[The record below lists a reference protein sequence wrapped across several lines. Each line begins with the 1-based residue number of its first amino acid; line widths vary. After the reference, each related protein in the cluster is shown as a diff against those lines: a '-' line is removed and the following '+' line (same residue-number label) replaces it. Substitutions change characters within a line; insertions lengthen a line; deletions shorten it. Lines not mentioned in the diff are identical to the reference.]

1 LLKETSLKISLR
13 KDLDM
18 PVTFT
23 KSALLL
29 SLMLGLGQ
37 AQATSEPGPTA
48 LASRLGIPHPA
59 VIAHRGASFDA
70 PESTA
75 AAYKL
80 ARDLGADYLEMDLQ
94 RSKDGVLF
102 ALHDNNLQR
111 TTDVATRFPD
121 RKDSP
126 ANAFTMA
133 ELKTLDAGSWFN
145 TAYPDRARPSYAGLK
160 ILTLDEIIDIAQGN
174 PLHKPGLYI
183 ETKEPKQF
191 PGIERDLKDK
201 LQDRGWLSPA
211 GSKLAK
217 SDLAVGQGKGK
228 VVLQTFEKSSLELL
242 EKEMPKVPKI
252 LLLWVG
258 EGSIE
263 PKSKVT
269 FAESG
274 DKDKATYYAKQE
286 PKDKAEFQQW
296 VEYAKAQGAI
306 GTGPSAAL
314 TQGGDQ
320 SYSDLVKPWMN
331 QFTHDQGLLVH
342 VYTIDDAVDYQKVTD
357 AGVDGIFT
365 NRASELLKFYKRP
378 AAGTVAQLLQNN
390 GY

>member
-1 LLKETSLKISLR
+1 
-13 KDLDM
+13 M

-23 KSALLL
+23 HSALLL
-29 SLMLGLGQ
+29 SLLLGFGQ
-37 AQATSEPGPTA
+37 AQAASEREPAA
-48 LASRLGIPHPA
+48 LAASNGIPYPA

-75 AAYKL
+75 ASYRL

-94 RSKDGVLF
+94 RSQDGVLF

-111 TTDVATRFPD
+111 TTDVASKFPE

-126 ANAFTMA
+126 AHQFTMA

-145 TAYPDRARPSYAGLK
+145 QAYPDRARPAYVGLK

-174 PLHKPGLYI
+174 PHHKPGLYI
-183 ETKEPKQF
+183 ETKEPRQF
-191 PGIERDLKDK
+191 PDIERDLREK

-217 SDLAVGQGKGK
+217 SELAVGQGKGK
-228 VVLQTFEKSSLELL
+228 VVLQTFDKHSLELL
-242 EKEMPKVPKI
+242 QKEMPRVPKI

-258 EGSIE
+258 AGSIE
-263 PKSKVT
+263 AQSQQT
-269 FAESG
+269 FADSG
-274 DKDKATYYAKQE
+274 EKTKAAFYAKQR
-286 PKDKAEFQQW
+286 PKDEAEFKRW
-296 VEYAKAQGAI
+296 VDYAKAQGAI
-306 GTGPSAAL
+306 GTGPS
-314 TQGGDQ
+314 TQLSDLGDQ
-320 SYSDLVKPWMN
+320 SYSDLVQPWMN
-331 QFTHDQGLLVH
+331 QYTHDQGLLVH
-342 VYTIDDAVDYQKVTD
+342 AYTVDEPVDFKQVLN

-365 NRASELLKFYKRP
+365 NRTSELLKYLKRP
-378 AAGTVAQLLQNN
+378 AGASVAQLLEAN

>member
-1 LLKETSLKISLR
+1 
-13 KDLDM
+13 M
-18 PVTFT
+18 PATFT

-37 AQATSEPGPTA
+37 AHAANPPSPAA
-48 LASRLGIPHPA
+48 LAASEGIPHPA

-75 AAYKL
+75 ASYKL

-111 TTDVATRFPD
+111 TTDVATKFPD

-133 ELKTLDAGSWFN
+133 ELKTLDAGSWYN
-145 TAYPDRARPSYAGLK
+145 KAYPDRARPSYAGLQ
-160 ILTLDEIIDIAQGN
+160 ILTLDEIIDIAQAN
-174 PLHKPGLYI
+174 PQHKPGLYI
-183 ETKEPKQF
+183 ETKEPQLF
-191 PGIERDLKDK
+191 PGIEHDLKEK
-201 LQDRGWLSPA
+201 LQARGWLIPA
-211 GSKLAK
+211 GAK
-217 SDLAVGQGKGK
+217 PAKNVASVGESNGK
-228 VVLQTFEKSSLELL
+228 VILQTFEKNSLELL
-242 EKEMPKVPKI
+242 QKEMPQVPKI

-274 DKDKATYYAKQE
+274 EKDKNVFYGKQE
-286 PKDKAEFQQW
+286 PKSEAEFKQW
-296 VEYAKAQGAI
+296 IDYAKAQGAI
-306 GTGPSAAL
+306 GTGPSAKL
-314 TQGGDQ
+314 THGGDQ
-320 SYSDLVKPWMN
+320 SYSDLVQPWMN
-331 QFTHDQGLLVH
+331 KYTHDKGMLVH
-342 VYTIDDAVDYQKVTD
+342 VYTVDEPVDYEKVMA

-378 AAGTVAQLLQNN
+378 ATASVDQVLKNN
-390 GY
+390 GF

>member
-1 LLKETSLKISLR
+1 
-13 KDLDM
+13 M

-37 AQATSEPGPTA
+37 AQAASEPSPTA
-48 LASRLGIPHPA
+48 LATRMGIPHPA

-80 ARDLGADYLEMDLQ
+80 ARDLGADYLEMDVQ

-102 ALHDNNLQR
+102 ALHDDNLQR
-111 TTDVATRFPD
+111 TTDVASKFPE
-121 RKDSP
+121 RKDRP
-126 ANAFTMA
+126 ANEFTIA

-145 TAYPDRARPSYAGLK
+145 AAYPDRARPSYVGLK

-191 PGIERDLKDK
+191 PGIERDLKEK

-274 DKDKATYYAKQE
+274 DKDKATYYAKQQ

-314 TQGGDQ
+314 TKGGDQ
-320 SYSDLVKPWMN
+320 SYSDLVQPWMN
-331 QFTHDQGLLVH
+331 QYTHDQGLLVH
-342 VYTIDDAVDYQKVTD
+342 VYTIDDAVDYQKVMD

-378 AAGTVAQLLQNN
+378 AAASVAQLLQNN

>member
-1 LLKETSLKISLR
+1 
-13 KDLDM
+13 M

-23 KSALLL
+23 QSALLL
-29 SLMLGLGQ
+29 SVLLGLGQ
-37 AQATSEPGPTA
+37 AQAASEPSPTA
-48 LASRLGIPHPA
+48 LATRLGIPHPA

-75 AAYKL
+75 PAYKL
-80 ARDLGADYLEMDLQ
+80 ARDLGADYLELDLQ

-102 ALHDNNLQR
+102 ALHDDNLQR
-111 TTDVATRFPD
+111 TTDVATKFPE

-126 ANAFTMA
+126 ANAFTLA

-145 TAYPDRARPSYAGLK
+145 HAYPDRARASYAGLK

-191 PGIERDLKDK
+191 PGLERDLKDK
-201 LQDRGWLSPA
+201 LQDRGWLSPT

-217 SDLAVGQGKGK
+217 SELAVGQGKGK
-228 VVLQTFEKSSLELL
+228 VVLQTFEKGSLELL
-242 EKEMPKVPKI
+242 QKEMPQVPKI

-269 FAESG
+269 FAQSG
-274 DKDKATYYAKQE
+274 DKDKATFYAKQQ
-286 PKDKAEFQQW
+286 PKDKAEFQRW

-306 GTGPSAAL
+306 GTGPSVRL

-320 SYSDLVKPWMN
+320 SYSDLVQPWMN
-331 QFTHDQGLLVH
+331 QYTHDQGLLVH
-342 VYTIDDAVDYQKVTD
+342 AYTVDDAVDYQKVMD

-378 AAGTVAQLLQNN
+378 AAASVAQLLKNN

>member
-1 LLKETSLKISLR
+1 MSA
-13 KDLDM
+13 
-18 PVTFT
+18 TFT
-23 KSALLL
+23 KSTLLL
-29 SLMLGLGQ
+29 SLLLSLGQ
-37 AQATSEPGPTA
+37 AQAASVPSPSA
-48 LASRLGIPHPA
+48 LATHLGIPHPA
-59 VIAHRGASFDA
+59 VIAHRGASYDA

-75 AAYKL
+75 AAYRL
-80 ARDLGADYLEMDLQ
+80 ARDLGADYLELDLQ
-94 RSKDGVLF
+94 RSKDGVLI
-102 ALHDNNLQR
+102 ALHDNSLQR
-111 TTDVATRFPD
+111 TTDVASKFPE

-126 ANAFTMA
+126 ANAFTLA

-145 TAYPDRARPSYAGLK
+145 SAYPDRARPSYAGLK
-160 ILTLDEIIDIAQGN
+160 ILTLDEIIDIAQSN

-191 PGIERDLKDK
+191 PGIERDLKAK

-211 GSKLAK
+211 GSKLGK
-217 SDLAVGQGKGK
+217 SELAVGQGKGK

-242 EKEMPKVPKI
+242 HKEMPKVPKI

-263 PKSKVT
+263 PKSKASFV
-269 FAESG
+269 ESG
-274 DKDKATYYAKQE
+274 EKDKAAYYARQE
-286 PKDKAEFQQW
+286 PKDKAEFQRW
-296 VEYAKAQGAI
+296 VDYAKAQGAI

-314 TQGGDQ
+314 THGGDQ
-320 SYSDLVKPWMN
+320 SYSDLVQPWMN
-331 QFTHDQGLLVH
+331 QYTHDQGMLVH
-342 VYTIDDAVDYQKVTD
+342 VYTIDEAVDFQKVMD

-378 AAGTVAQLLQNN
+378 GAASVEQVLLNN

>member
-1 LLKETSLKISLR
+1 
-13 KDLDM
+13 M

-37 AQATSEPGPTA
+37 AQAASEPSPTA
-48 LASRLGIPHPA
+48 LATRMGIPHPA

-80 ARDLGADYLEMDLQ
+80 ARDLGADYLEMDVQ
-94 RSKDGVLF
+94 RSKDGVLL
-102 ALHDNNLQR
+102 ALHDDNLQR
-111 TTDVATRFPD
+111 TTDVASKFPE
-121 RKDSP
+121 RKDRP
-126 ANAFTMA
+126 ANEFTIA

-145 TAYPDRARPSYAGLK
+145 TAYPDRARPAYVGLK

-191 PGIERDLKDK
+191 PGIERDLKEK

-274 DKDKATYYAKQE
+274 DKDKATYYAKQQ

-314 TQGGDQ
+314 TKGGDQ
-320 SYSDLVKPWMN
+320 SYSDLVQPWMN
-331 QFTHDQGLLVH
+331 QYTHDQGLLVH
-342 VYTIDDAVDYQKVTD
+342 VYTIDDAVDYQKVMN

-378 AAGTVAQLLQNN
+378 AAASVAQLLQNN

>member
-1 LLKETSLKISLR
+1 
-13 KDLDM
+13 M
-18 PVTFT
+18 PATFT

-37 AQATSEPGPTA
+37 AHAASQSSPVA
-48 LASRLGIPHPA
+48 LAATQGIPHPA

-75 AAYKL
+75 ASYKL

-102 ALHDNNLQR
+102 ALHDDNLQR
-111 TTDVATRFPD
+111 TTDVATKFPE

-133 ELKTLDAGSWFN
+133 ELKTLDAGSWYN
-145 TAYPDRARPSYAGLK
+145 AKYPDRARPSYVGLK
-160 ILTLDEIIDIAQGN
+160 ILTLDEIIDIAQAN
-174 PLHKPGLYI
+174 PKHKPGLYI
-183 ETKEPKQF
+183 ETKEPKLF
-191 PGIERDLKDK
+191 PGIEHDLKEK
-201 LQDRGWLSPA
+201 LQARGWLIPA
-211 GSKLAK
+211 DAK
-217 SDLAVGQGKGK
+217 PAKNVASVGESNGK
-228 VVLQTFEKSSLELL
+228 VILQTFEKSSLEMLQ
-242 EKEMPKVPKI
+242 KEMPQVPKI

-269 FAESG
+269 FADSG
-274 DKDKATYYAKQE
+274 EKDKNAFYGKQE
-286 PKDKAEFQQW
+286 PKSEAEFKQW
-296 VEYAKAQGAI
+296 IDYAKAQGAI
-306 GTGPSAAL
+306 GTGPSAKL
-314 TQGGDQ
+314 THGGDQ
-320 SYSDLVKPWMN
+320 SYSDLVQPWMN
-331 QFTHDQGLLVH
+331 KYTHDQGLLVH
-342 VYTIDDAVDYQKVTD
+342 VYTVDEPVDFEKVMA

-378 AAGTVAQLLQNN
+378 AAASVDQVLKNN
-390 GY
+390 GF

>member
-1 LLKETSLKISLR
+1 
-13 KDLDM
+13 M

-37 AQATSEPGPTA
+37 AQATSEPNPTA
-48 LASRLGIPHPA
+48 LATRLGIPHPA

-111 TTDVATRFPD
+111 TTDVATKFPE

-126 ANAFTMA
+126 ANEFTIA

-145 TAYPDRARPSYAGLK
+145 SAYPDRARPSYAGLK

-217 SDLAVGQGKGK
+217 SNLAVGQGKGKGK
-228 VVLQTFEKSSLELL
+228 VVLQTFEKTSLELL
-242 EKEMPKVPKI
+242 EKEMPQVPKI

-274 DKDKATYYAKQE
+274 DKDKATWYAKQE

-314 TQGGDQ
+314 TQRGDQ
-320 SYSDLVKPWMN
+320 SYSDLVQPWMN
-331 QFTHDQGLLVH
+331 QYTHDQGLLVH

-378 AAGTVAQLLQNN
+378 AAASVAQLLQNN

>member
-1 LLKETSLKISLR
+1 
-13 KDLDM
+13 M
-18 PVTFT
+18 PATFT

-37 AQATSEPGPTA
+37 AHAASQPSPVA
-48 LASRLGIPHPA
+48 LAASEGIPHPA

-75 AAYKL
+75 ASYKL

-102 ALHDNNLQR
+102 ALHDDNLQR
-111 TTDVATRFPD
+111 TTDVATKFPE

-133 ELKTLDAGSWFN
+133 ELKTLDAGSWYN
-145 TAYPDRARPSYAGLK
+145 AKYPDRARPSYVGLK
-160 ILTLDEIIDIAQGN
+160 ILTLDEIIDIAQAS
-174 PLHKPGLYI
+174 PQHKPGLYI
-183 ETKEPKQF
+183 ETKEPKLF
-191 PGIERDLKDK
+191 PGIEHDLKEK
-201 LQDRGWLSPA
+201 LQARGWLVPA
-211 GSKLAK
+211 GTKPAK
-217 SDLAVGQGKGK
+217 NVASVGESNGK
-228 VVLQTFEKSSLELL
+228 VILQTFEKSSLEMLQ
-242 EKEMPKVPKI
+242 KEMPQVPKI

-274 DKDKATYYAKQE
+274 EKDKNAFYGKQE
-286 PKDKAEFQQW
+286 PKSEAEFKQW
-296 VEYAKAQGAI
+296 IDYAKAQGAI
-306 GTGPSAAL
+306 GTGPSAKL
-314 TQGGDQ
+314 THGGDQ
-320 SYSDLVKPWMN
+320 SYSDLVQPWMN
-331 QFTHDQGLLVH
+331 KYTHDKGLLVH
-342 VYTIDDAVDYQKVTD
+342 VYTVDEPVDFEKVM
-357 AGVDGIFT
+357 ASGVDGIFT

-378 AAGTVAQLLQNN
+378 AAASVDQVLKNN
-390 GY
+390 GF

>member
-1 LLKETSLKISLR
+1 
-13 KDLDM
+13 M
-18 PVTFT
+18 PDTFS

-29 SLMLGLGQ
+29 SLLLGAGGTCAADESTN
-37 AQATSEPGPTA
+37 AQTT
-48 LASRLGIPHPA
+48 LANAHGIPRPA

-75 AAYKL
+75 AAYTL

-102 ALHDNNLQR
+102 ALHDNSLLR
-111 TTDVATRFPD
+111 TTDVAKKFPE

-126 ANAFTMA
+126 ASAFTLA
-133 ELKTLDAGSWFN
+133 ELKSLDAGSWFN
-145 TAYPDRARPSYAGLK
+145 QTYPHRARASYAGLQ

-174 PLHKPGLYI
+174 PQHAPGLYI

-191 PGIERDLKDK
+191 VGIEHDLKNALNK
-201 LQDRGWLSPA
+201 RGWLQPA
-211 GSKLAK
+211 TSSEVTTVKK
-217 SDLAVGQGKGK
+217 VGQGKGR
-228 VVLQTFEKSSLELL
+228 VILQTFEKDSLELL
-242 EKEMPKVPKI
+242 QKEMPNTPKI

-258 EGSIE
+258 EGGMPS
-263 PKSKVT
+263 SSSVS
-269 FAESG
+269 FADSG
-274 DKDKATYYAKQE
+274 EQDKAAYYAKQHPKDKAT
-286 PKDKAEFQQW
+286 FMQW
-296 VEYAKAQGAI
+296 LDFAKAHGAI

-320 SYSDLVKPWMN
+320 SYFDLIKPWMN
-331 QFTHDQGLLVH
+331 QATHDKGMVVH
-342 VYTIDDAVDYQKVTD
+342 VYTLDEPVDFKKAMA

-365 NRASELLKFYKRP
+365 NRTSELLKYYQRSSPMSVK
-378 AAGTVAQLLQNN
+378 QLLEKN

>member
-1 LLKETSLKISLR
+1 
-13 KDLDM
+13 M
-18 PVTFT
+18 PATFM

-37 AQATSEPGPTA
+37 AQATSEPSPSA
-48 LASRLGIPHPA
+48 LATRLGIPHPA

-111 TTDVATRFPD
+111 TTDVATKFPE

-126 ANAFTMA
+126 ANEFTIA

-145 TAYPDRARPSYAGLK
+145 TAYPDRARPGYVGLK

-201 LQDRGWLSPA
+201 LQDRGWLSPT

-217 SDLAVGQGKGK
+217 SNLAVGQGKGK

-242 EKEMPKVPKI
+242 EKEMPQVPKI

-314 TQGGDQ
+314 TKGGDQ

-331 QFTHDQGLLVH
+331 QFTHDQGMLVH

-378 AAGTVAQLLQNN
+378 AAASVAQLLQNN

>member
-1 LLKETSLKISLR
+1 
-13 KDLDM
+13 M

-23 KSALLL
+23 HSALLL
-29 SLMLGLGQ
+29 SLMLGGGQ
-37 AQATSEPGPTA
+37 AQALSQPSPNA
-48 LASRLGIPHPA
+48 LATANGIPHPA

-80 ARDLGADYLEMDLQ
+80 ARDLGADYLELDLQ

-102 ALHDNNLQR
+102 ALHDDNLQR
-111 TTDVATRFPD
+111 TTDVASKFPE

-126 ANAFTMA
+126 ANAFTLA

-145 TAYPDRARPSYAGLK
+145 SAYPDRARPAYAGLK
-160 ILTLDEIIDIAQGN
+160 ILTLDEVIDIAQGN

-183 ETKEPKQF
+183 ETKEPQQF

-217 SDLAVGQGKGK
+217 SELSVGQGKGK
-228 VVLQTFEKSSLELL
+228 VVLQTFDKNSLQMLH
-242 EKEMPKVPKI
+242 KEMPQVPKI
-252 LLLWVG
+252 LLLWVA

-263 PKSKVT
+263 PKSKVK

-274 DKDKATYYAKQE
+274 AKDKATFYARQQ
-286 PKDKAEFQQW
+286 PKDNAAFEQW
-296 VEYAKAQGAI
+296 VDYAKAQGAI
-306 GTGPSAAL
+306 GTGPSATL
-314 TQGGDQ
+314 THLGDQ
-320 SYSDLVKPWMN
+320 SYANLVQPWMN
-331 QFTHDQGLLVH
+331 QYTHDQGLLVH
-342 VYTIDDAVDYQKVTD
+342 AYTIDENVDFKKVMD

-365 NRASELLKFYKRP
+365 NRASELLKYYQRP
-378 AAGTVAQLLQNN
+378 ATGSVAQLLERN

>member
-1 LLKETSLKISLR
+1 
-13 KDLDM
+13 M
-18 PVTFT
+18 PVSFT

-37 AQATSEPGPTA
+37 AQATSEPSPSA
-48 LASRLGIPHPA
+48 LATRLGIPHPA

-111 TTDVATRFPD
+111 TTDVATKFPE

-126 ANAFTMA
+126 ANEFTIA

-145 TAYPDRARPSYAGLK
+145 TVYPDRARPGYVGLK

-201 LQDRGWLSPA
+201 LQDRGWLSPT

-217 SDLAVGQGKGK
+217 SNLAVGQGKGK

-242 EKEMPKVPKI
+242 EKEMPQVPKI

-314 TQGGDQ
+314 TKGGDQ

-331 QFTHDQGLLVH
+331 QFTHDQGMLVH
-342 VYTIDDAVDYQKVTD
+342 VYTIDDAVDYQKVMD

-378 AAGTVAQLLQNN
+378 AAASVAQLLQNN

>member
-1 LLKETSLKISLR
+1 
-13 KDLDM
+13 M
-18 PVTFT
+18 PATFT
-23 KSALLL
+23 RSVLLL
-29 SLMLGLGQ
+29 SMALGLGQ
-37 AQATSEPGPTA
+37 AHA
-48 LASRLGIPHPA
+48 ASAISPDNLSAANGIPHPA

-75 AAYKL
+75 ASYKL

-102 ALHDNNLQR
+102 ALHDDTLLR
-111 TTDVATRFPD
+111 TTDVASKFPE

-126 ANAFTMA
+126 ANEFTMA

-145 TAYPDRARPSYAGLK
+145 AAYPERARPSYVGLK
-160 ILTLDEIIDIAQGN
+160 ILTLTEIMDIAQAN

-191 PGIERDLKDK
+191 PGIERDLKEK
-201 LQDRGWLSPA
+201 LQDHGWLSPA
-211 GSKLAK
+211 GPKLAK
-217 SDLAVGQGKGK
+217 SELAVGQGKGR
-228 VVLQTFEKSSLELL
+228 VILQTFEKSSLELL
-242 EKEMPKVPKI
+242 QKEMPQVPKI

-263 PKSKVT
+263 PKSKVK
-269 FAESG
+269 FADSG
-274 DKDKATYYAKQE
+274 EKDKATFYAKQE
-286 PKDKAEFQQW
+286 PKSKAEFQQW

-314 TQGGDQ
+314 THGGDQ
-320 SYSDLVKPWMN
+320 SYSDLVQPWMN

-342 VYTIDDAVDYQKVTD
+342 VYTIDEPVDYQKVMD

-365 NRASELLKFYKRP
+365 NRASELLKFFKRP
-378 AAGTVAQLLQNN
+378 AAASVDQVLRNN
-390 GY
+390 GF

>member
-1 LLKETSLKISLR
+1 
-13 KDLDM
+13 M

-29 SLMLGLGQ
+29 SVLLGLGQ
-37 AQATSEPGPTA
+37 AQAASEPSPTA
-48 LASRLGIPHPA
+48 LATRMGIPHPA

-102 ALHDNNLQR
+102 ALHDDNLQR
-111 TTDVATRFPD
+111 TTDVATKFPE

-126 ANAFTMA
+126 ANAFTLA

-145 TAYPDRARPSYAGLK
+145 TAYPDRARPSFVGLK

-191 PGIERDLKDK
+191 PGLERDLKEK

-217 SDLAVGQGKGK
+217 SELAVGQGKGK

-242 EKEMPKVPKI
+242 EKEMPQVPKI

-258 EGSIE
+258 PGSIE
-263 PKSKVT
+263 PKSSVT
-269 FAESG
+269 FAQSG

-286 PKDKAEFQQW
+286 PKSKAEFQQW
-296 VEYAKAQGAI
+296 IEYAKAQGAI
-306 GTGPSAAL
+306 GTGPSVAL
-314 TQGGDQ
+314 TKGGDQ
-320 SYSDLVKPWMN
+320 SYSDLVQPWMN
-331 QFTHDQGLLVH
+331 QYTHDQGLLVH
-342 VYTIDDAVDYQKVTD
+342 AYTVDDAVDYQKVMD

-378 AAGTVAQLLQNN
+378 AAASVAQLLRNN

>member
-1 LLKETSLKISLR
+1 
-13 KDLDM
+13 M

-37 AQATSEPGPTA
+37 AQAASEPSPTA
-48 LASRLGIPHPA
+48 LATRAGIPHPA

-80 ARDLGADYLEMDLQ
+80 ARDLGADYLELDVQ

-111 TTDVATRFPD
+111 TTDVASKFPE

-126 ANAFTMA
+126 ANEFTIA

-145 TAYPDRARPSYAGLK
+145 AAYPDRARPSYVGLK

-191 PGIERDLKDK
+191 PGIERDLKEK

-274 DKDKATYYAKQE
+274 DKDKATYYAKQQ

-314 TQGGDQ
+314 TKGGDQ
-320 SYSDLVKPWMN
+320 SYSDLVQPWMN
-331 QFTHDQGLLVH
+331 QYTHDQGLLVH
-342 VYTIDDAVDYQKVTD
+342 VYTIDDDVDYQKVMD

-378 AAGTVAQLLQNN
+378 AAASVAQLLQNN

>member
-1 LLKETSLKISLR
+1 MPATS
-13 KDLDM
+13 
-18 PVTFT
+18 T
-23 KSALLL
+23 KNALLL

-37 AQATSEPGPTA
+37 AQAATPSTTA
-48 LASRLGIPHPA
+48 LAISQGIPHPA

-111 TTDVATRFPD
+111 TTDVATKFPE

-145 TAYPDRARPSYAGLK
+145 QAYPERARPAYAGLK
-160 ILTLDEIIDIAQGN
+160 ILTLDEIIDIAQSS
-174 PLHKPGLYI
+174 PQHKPGLYI

-191 PGIERDLKDK
+191 PGIERDLKEK

-217 SDLAVGQGKGK
+217 SELAVGQGKGK

-242 EKEMPKVPKI
+242 QKEMPKVPKI

-274 DKDKATYYAKQE
+274 EKTKAAYYAKQE
-286 PKDKAEFQQW
+286 PKDEAEFKQW
-296 VEYAKAQGAI
+296 VDYAKAQGAI
-306 GTGPSAAL
+306 GTGPSALL
-314 TQGGDQ
+314 TELGDQ

-331 QFTHDQGLLVH
+331 TYTHDQGLLVH
-342 VYTIDDAVDYQKVTD
+342 VYTIDEPVDFKKVLD

-365 NRASELLKFYKRP
+365 NRASELLKYVKRP
-378 AAGTVAQLLQNN
+378 ASGSVTQLLEAN

>member
-1 LLKETSLKISLR
+1 
-13 KDLDM
+13 M

-37 AQATSEPGPTA
+37 AQAASEPSPTA
-48 LASRLGIPHPA
+48 LATRMGIPHPA

-80 ARDLGADYLEMDLQ
+80 ARDLGADYLELDLQ

-111 TTDVATRFPD
+111 TTDVASKFPE
-121 RKDSP
+121 RKDRP
-126 ANAFTMA
+126 ANEFTIA

-145 TAYPDRARPSYAGLK
+145 TAYPDRARPAYVGLK
-160 ILTLDEIIDIAQGN
+160 VLTLDEIIDIAQGN

-191 PGIERDLKDK
+191 PGIERDLKEK

-269 FAESG
+269 FTESG
-274 DKDKATYYAKQE
+274 DKDKATYYAKQQ

-320 SYSDLVKPWMN
+320 SYSDLVQPWMN
-331 QFTHDQGLLVH
+331 QYTHDQGLLVH
-342 VYTIDDAVDYQKVTD
+342 VYTIDDAVDYQKVMD

-378 AAGTVAQLLQNN
+378 AAASVAQLLQNN

>member
-1 LLKETSLKISLR
+1 
-13 KDLDM
+13 M
-18 PVTFT
+18 PATFT

-29 SLMLGLGQ
+29 GVLLSLGQ
-37 AQATSEPGPTA
+37 AHAASEPSPSA
-48 LASRLGIPHPA
+48 LATRLGIPLPA
-59 VIAHRGASFDA
+59 VIAHRGASYDA

-80 ARDLGADYLEMDLQ
+80 ARDLGADYLELDLQ
-94 RSKDGVLF
+94 RSKDGVLI

-111 TTDVATRFPD
+111 TTDVASKFPE

-126 ANAFTMA
+126 ANAFTLA

-145 TAYPDRARPSYAGLK
+145 SAYPDRARPSYAGLK
-160 ILTLDEIIDIAQGN
+160 VLTLDEIIDIAQSN

-191 PGIERDLKDK
+191 PGIEHDLKAK

-211 GSKLAK
+211 GSKLGK
-217 SDLAVGQGKGK
+217 SELAVGQGKGK

-242 EKEMPKVPKI
+242 QKEMPKVPKV

-263 PKSKVT
+263 PKFKVS
-269 FAESG
+269 FVESG
-274 DKDKATYYAKQE
+274 EKDKAAYYAKQE
-286 PKDKAEFQQW
+286 PKDKAEFQRW
-296 VEYAKAQGAI
+296 IDYAKAQGAI

-320 SYSDLVKPWMN
+320 SYSDLVQPWMN
-331 QFTHDQGLLVH
+331 QYTHDQGMLVH
-342 VYTIDDAVDYQKVTD
+342 VYTVDDAVDFQKVMD

-378 AAGTVAQLLQNN
+378 AGASVGQVLLNN

>member
-1 LLKETSLKISLR
+1 
-13 KDLDM
+13 M
-18 PVTFT
+18 PVNFPH
-23 KSALLL
+23 SALLL
-29 SLMLGLGQ
+29 SLMLGVGQ
-37 AQATSEPGPTA
+37 AQALSQPGPNVLATA
-48 LASRLGIPHPA
+48 NGIPHPA

-80 ARDLGADYLEMDLQ
+80 ARDLGADYLELDLQ

-102 ALHDNNLQR
+102 ALHDDNLQR
-111 TTDVATRFPD
+111 TTDVASKFPE

-126 ANAFTMA
+126 ANAFTLA

-145 TAYPDRARPSYAGLK
+145 SAHPDRARPAYAGLK
-160 ILTLDEIIDIAQGN
+160 ILTLDEVIDIAQGN

-183 ETKEPKQF
+183 ETKEPQQF

-217 SDLAVGQGKGK
+217 SELSVGQGKGK
-228 VVLQTFEKSSLELL
+228 VVLQTFDKNSLQMLHQ
-242 EKEMPKVPKI
+242 EMPQVPKI
-252 LLLWVG
+252 LLLWVA

-263 PKSKVT
+263 PKSKVK

-274 DKDKATYYAKQE
+274 DKDKATFYARQQPRDNAAFE
-286 PKDKAEFQQW
+286 QW
-296 VEYAKAQGAI
+296 VDYAKAQGAI
-306 GTGPSAAL
+306 GTGPSATL
-314 TQGGDQ
+314 THLGDQ
-320 SYSDLVKPWMN
+320 SYANLVQPWMN
-331 QFTHDQGLLVH
+331 QYTHDQGLLVH
-342 VYTIDDAVDYQKVTD
+342 AYTIDEDVDFQKVMD

-365 NRASELLKFYKRP
+365 NRASELLKYYQRP
-378 AAGTVAQLLQNN
+378 ATGSVAQLLERN

>member
-1 LLKETSLKISLR
+1 
-13 KDLDM
+13 M
-18 PVTFT
+18 PATFS

-29 SLMLGLGQ
+29 SLMLGPMLGLAQ
-37 AQATSEPGPTA
+37 AQASSQPSPTA
-48 LASRLGIPHPA
+48 LATATGIPHPA
-59 VIAHRGASFDA
+59 VIAHRGAPFDA

-80 ARDLGADYLEMDLQ
+80 ARDLGADYLELDLQ

-111 TTDVATRFPD
+111 TTDVASKFPE

-126 ANAFTMA
+126 ANEFTLA

-145 TAYPDRARPSYAGLK
+145 KAYPDRARAAYVGLK

-174 PLHKPGLYI
+174 PQHKPGLYI

-191 PGIERDLKDK
+191 PGLERDLKDK
-201 LQDRGWLSPA
+201 LQDRGWLSPV

-217 SDLAVGQGKGK
+217 SDIAVGQGKGK

-242 EKEMPKVPKI
+242 QKEMPQVPKI

-263 PKSKVT
+263 PKSNVT
-269 FAESG
+269 FAASG
-274 DKDKATYYAKQE
+274 EKDKAAYYAKQE
-286 PKDKAEFQQW
+286 PKDKAEFEKW
-296 VEYAKAQGAI
+296 VDYAKAQGAI

-314 TQGGDQ
+314 TDGGDQ
-320 SYSDLVKPWMN
+320 SYSDLVQPWMN
-331 QFTHDQGLLVH
+331 TFTHDKGLLVH
-342 VYTIDDAVDYQKVTD
+342 AYTIDEPVDYQKVMD
-357 AGVDGIFT
+357 SGVDGIFT
-365 NRASELLKFYKRP
+365 NRASELLKYFKRP
-378 AAGTVAQLLQNN
+378 AAASVAQLLETN

>member
-1 LLKETSLKISLR
+1 
-13 KDLDM
+13 M

-29 SLMLGLGQ
+29 ALMLGLGH
-37 AQATSEPGPTA
+37 AQAASPISPTE
-48 LASRLGIPHPA
+48 LATNEGIPHPA

-75 AAYKL
+75 AAYKV

-111 TTDVATRFPD
+111 TTDVATKFPE

-126 ANAFTMA
+126 ANEFTWA

-145 TAYPDRARPSYAGLK
+145 TAYPDRARPGFVGLK
-160 ILTLDEIIDIAQGN
+160 ILSLDEIIKIAEGN
-174 PLHKPGLYI
+174 PQHKPGLYI

-191 PGIERDLKDK
+191 PGIEADLKNKLLDK
-201 LQDRGWLSPA
+201 GWLSST
-211 GSKLAK
+211 GSNQAQKNIG
-217 SDLAVGQGKGK
+217 VGQGKGR
-228 VVLQTFEKSSLELL
+228 VVLQTFEKDSLKELQ
-242 EKEMPKVPKI
+242 KEMPNTPKI

-263 PKSKVT
+263 PKSKVP

-274 DKDKATYYAKQE
+274 EPSKAAYYAKQE
-286 PKDKAEFQQW
+286 PKDAAEFEKW
-296 VEYAKAQGAI
+296 IDEAKSLGAI
-306 GTGPSAAL
+306 GTGPSAQL
-314 TQGGDQ
+314 TNLGDQ
-320 SYSDLVKPWMN
+320 SYSDLVKPEMN
-331 QFTHDQGLLVH
+331 QLTHDKGLLVH
-342 VYTIDDAVDYQKVTD
+342 VYTVDEPVDFDKVMK

-365 NRASELLKFYKRP
+365 NRAAELLKYYKRWP
-378 AAGTVAQLLQNN
+378 SSSVADLLQDN

>member
-1 LLKETSLKISLR
+1 
-13 KDLDM
+13 M
-18 PVTFT
+18 PDIFG

-29 SLMLGLGQ
+29 SLLLGMSGAHAARPSDTVQ
-37 AQATSEPGPTA
+37 AE
-48 LASRLGIPHPA
+48 LAKAQGIPRPA

-75 AAYKL
+75 AAYTV

-102 ALHDNNLQR
+102 ALHDNSLLR
-111 TTDVATRFPD
+111 TTDVATKFPE

-145 TAYPDRARPSYAGLK
+145 AAYPERARPSYKGLQ
-160 ILTLDEIIDIAQGN
+160 ILTLDEIIDIAEASPQYT
-174 PLHKPGLYI
+174 PGLYI

-191 PGIERDLKDK
+191 PGIEADLKNKLLDK
-201 LQDRGWLSPA
+201 GWLSSA
-211 GSKLAK
+211 GSKLGK
-217 SDLAVGQGKGK
+217 SNTGVGQGKGR
-228 VVLQTFEKSSLELL
+228 VVLQTFETASLKELQ
-242 EKEMPKVPKI
+242 KEMPNTPKI

-274 DKDKATYYAKQE
+274 EATKAAYYAKQE
-286 PKDKAEFQQW
+286 PKDAAEFEKW
-296 VEYAKAQGAI
+296 VDEAKSLGAI
-306 GTGPSAAL
+306 GTGPSAEL
-314 TQGGDQ
+314 TNHGDQ
-320 SYSDLVKPWMN
+320 SYTDLVKPEMN
-331 QFTHDQGLLVH
+331 KLTHDKGLLVH
-342 VYTIDDAVDYQKVTD
+342 VYTVDEPVDFDKVMK

-365 NRASELLKFYKRP
+365 NRASELLKYYQRP
-378 AAGTVAQLLQNN
+378 APHSVNQLLENN
-390 GY
+390 GF

>member
-1 LLKETSLKISLR
+1 
-13 KDLDM
+13 M
-18 PVTFT
+18 PATFT

-29 SLMLGLGQ
+29 SLLLGLGQ
-37 AQATSEPGPTA
+37 AQAASEPGPTE
-48 LASRLGIPHPA
+48 LATRLGIPYPA

-75 AAYKL
+75 AAYKT
-80 ARDLGADYLEMDLQ
+80 ARDLGADYLELDLQ

-111 TTDVATRFPD
+111 TTDVASKFPE

-145 TAYPDRARPSYAGLK
+145 AAYPDRARPAFAGLK
-160 ILTLDEIIDIAQGN
+160 ILTLDEIIDIAEGSAQ
-174 PLHKPGLYI
+174 HKPGLYI

-191 PGIERDLKDK
+191 PGIEHDLKEK
-201 LQDRGWLSPA
+201 LQARGWLNPSESKPA
-211 GSKLAK
+211 NSA
-217 SDLAVGQGKGK
+217 LAVGQGNGK

-242 EKEMPKVPKI
+242 QKEMPKVPKI

-274 DKDKATYYAKQE
+274 EKDKAAYYAKQQ
-286 PKDKAEFQQW
+286 PKDNAEFQRW
-296 VEYAKAQGAI
+296 VDYAKAQGAI

-320 SYSDLVKPWMN
+320 SYSDLVHPWMN
-331 QFTHDQGLLVH
+331 QNTHDQGLLVH
-342 VYTIDDAVDYQKVTD
+342 VYTIDDAVDYQKVMD

-378 AAGTVAQLLQNN
+378 AAASVAQLLQNN

>member
-1 LLKETSLKISLR
+1 
-13 KDLDM
+13 M
-18 PVTFT
+18 PATFT
-23 KSALLL
+23 KSALFL
-29 SLMLGLGQ
+29 SLLLGLGQ
-37 AQATSEPGPTA
+37 VQAASEPTPAA
-48 LASRLGIPHPA
+48 LATRLGIPYPA

-75 AAYKL
+75 AAYKT

-102 ALHDNNLQR
+102 VLHDNNLQR
-111 TTDVATRFPD
+111 TTDVASKFPE

-145 TAYPDRARPSYAGLK
+145 AAFPDRARPAFAGLK
-160 ILTLDEIIDIAQGN
+160 ILTLDEVIDIAEGN
-174 PLHKPGLYI
+174 ALHKPGLYI

-191 PGIERDLKDK
+191 PGIEHDLKAK
-201 LQDRGWLSPA
+201 LQDRGWLNPSESKPANSP
-211 GSKLAK
+211 
-217 SDLAVGQGKGK
+217 LAVGQGNGK

-242 EKEMPKVPKI
+242 QKEMPQVPKI

-263 PKSKVT
+263 PKSNVT

-274 DKDKATYYAKQE
+274 EKDKAAYYAKQQ

-296 VEYAKAQGAI
+296 VDYAKAQGAI

-314 TQGGDQ
+314 SEGGDQ
-320 SYSDLVKPWMN
+320 SYSDLVQPWMN
-331 QFTHDQGLLVH
+331 QYTHDQGLLVH
-342 VYTIDDAVDYQKVTD
+342 VYTIDDAVDYQKVMG

-378 AAGTVAQLLQNN
+378 APASVAQVLKNN

>member
-1 LLKETSLKISLR
+1 
-13 KDLDM
+13 M
-18 PVTFT
+18 P
-23 KSALLL
+23 
-29 SLMLGLGQ
+29 G
-37 AQATSEPGPTA
+37 
-48 LASRLGIPHPA
+48 
-59 VIAHRGASFDA
+59 
-70 PESTA
+70 
-75 AAYKL
+75 
-80 ARDLGADYLEMDLQ
+80 
-94 RSKDGVLF
+94 
-102 ALHDNNLQR
+102 
-111 TTDVATRFPD
+111 
-121 RKDSP
+121 
-126 ANAFTMA
+126 
-133 ELKTLDAGSWFN
+133 AGS
-145 TAYPDRARPSYAGLK
+145 TPPTRIARVLSYVGLK

-191 PGIERDLKDK
+191 PGIERDLKEK

-274 DKDKATYYAKQE
+274 DKDKATYYAKQQ

-314 TQGGDQ
+314 TKGGDQ
-320 SYSDLVKPWMN
+320 SYSDLVQPWMN
-331 QFTHDQGLLVH
+331 QYTHDQGLLVH
-342 VYTIDDAVDYQKVTD
+342 VYTIDDAVDYQKVMD

-378 AAGTVAQLLQNN
+378 AAASVAQLLQNN

>member
-1 LLKETSLKISLR
+1 
-13 KDLDM
+13 M
-18 PVTFT
+18 PATFT

-37 AQATSEPGPTA
+37 AQATSEPSPSA
-48 LASRLGIPHPA
+48 LATRLGIPHPA

-111 TTDVATRFPD
+111 TTDVATKFPE
-121 RKDSP
+121 RKDRP
-126 ANAFTMA
+126 ANEFTIA

-145 TAYPDRARPSYAGLK
+145 TAYPDRARPGYAGLK

-201 LQDRGWLSPA
+201 LQDRGWLSPT

-217 SDLAVGQGKGK
+217 SNLAVGQGKGK

-242 EKEMPKVPKI
+242 EKEMPQVPKI

-314 TQGGDQ
+314 TKGGDQ

-378 AAGTVAQLLQNN
+378 AAASVAQLLQNN

>member
-1 LLKETSLKISLR
+1 
-13 KDLDM
+13 M
-18 PVTFT
+18 PATFT

-29 SLMLGLGQ
+29 SLLLGLGQ
-37 AQATSEPGPTA
+37 AQAASQPSPTA
-48 LASRLGIPHPA
+48 LATTLGIPHPA

-75 AAYKL
+75 ASYKL

-111 TTDVATRFPD
+111 TTDVATKFPE
-121 RKDSP
+121 RKDAP
-126 ANAFTMA
+126 ANQFTIG

-145 TAYPDRARPSYAGLK
+145 AAYPDRARPSYVGLK
-160 ILTLDEIIDIAQGN
+160 ILTLDEIIDIAEGN

-217 SDLAVGQGKGK
+217 SNLAVGQGKGK

-242 EKEMPKVPKI
+242 QKEMPNVPKI

-286 PKDKAEFQQW
+286 PKSKAEFQQW
-296 VEYAKAQGAI
+296 IEYAKSQGAI

-314 TQGGDQ
+314 TKGGDQ

-342 VYTIDDAVDYQKVTD
+342 VYTIDDAVDYQKVMD